1 MDPEKT
7 TQSES
12 SEPETTEPETTEP
25 EATEPDSI
33 PVESEEYYNPD
44 AVKEEPQEEPQEVTA
59 EDEHIL
65 AELLEK
71 HKQIEEACQKELED
85 ETAAYLQDAEN
96 NLNIFKTWME
106 PNLATPNSYKLFLEN
121 FDPEYRSSLFENISE
136 YFNDSE
142 LVTDEV
148 LFDFKV
154 LIISILRNHKKFKS
168 YLTDLTLDTSSS
180 STNLRLIKAKQT
192 FKIFVGDEF
201 LCYFKE
207 NGNDYY
213 VS

>member
-12 SEPETTEPETTEP
+12 
-25 EATEPDSI
+25 
-33 PVESEEYYNPD
+33 VESEEYYNPD
-44 AVKEEPQEEPQEVTA
+44 ETNNESPTEPQEEPQKEPQTESPVEPQEELQEVTA
-59 EDEHIL
+59 EDENIL

-106 PNLATPNSYKLFLEN
+106 PNLTIPNAYKLFLEN

-168 YLTDLTLDTSSS
+168 YLTDLKLDTNDN